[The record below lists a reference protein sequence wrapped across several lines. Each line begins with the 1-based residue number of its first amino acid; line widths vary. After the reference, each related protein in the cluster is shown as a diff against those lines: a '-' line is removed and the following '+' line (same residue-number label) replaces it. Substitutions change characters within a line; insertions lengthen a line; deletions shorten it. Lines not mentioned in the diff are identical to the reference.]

1 MPTEGKQQRIFSP
14 VILFHDHQYVK
25 DNCIEHIHI
34 PYGDPYYGQHIEGH
48 KRRVSRMLENNGK
61 FWSDVFTWSKDHALA
76 MDPSSSSP
84 VPSLAS
90 SPTPP
95 LQPRD
100 LPSSP
105 PPYSSASSVSSSSTS
120 SRRNSTATAYS
131 STYRF
136 PSNDHL
142 SLPHPLENTSSST
155 TTTAGSVLVST
166 TATTATTISSNGK
179 TNKRRRGNLPK
190 AVTLILKE
198 WLSEHK
204 KHPYP
209 TEEEKDALA
218 KQTGLTLNQISNWF
232 INARRRILQ
241 PMLEQEDAPFDRRL
255 RKRSAAEPI
264 LRRNSSVKKL
274 NTRRRS

>member
-1 MPTEGKQQRIFSP
+1 
-14 VILFHDHQYVK
+14 
-25 DNCIEHIHI
+25 
-34 PYGDPYYGQHIEGH
+34 
-48 KRRVSRMLENNGK
+48 MLENNGK
-61 FWSDVFTWSKDHALA
+61 VWSDIFTWSKDHALP
-76 MDPSSSSP
+76 MDHHSP

-105 PPYSSASSVSSSSTS
+105 PPYSSSSSVSSTTS
-120 SRRNSTATAYS
+120 SRRNSTTTMTS
-131 STYRF
+131 FNNYRF
-136 PSNDHL
+136 PSH
-142 SLPHPLENTSSST
+142 PQEEEEHPLTSA
-155 TTTAGSVLVST
+155 AGSVLVST

-218 KQTGLTLNQISNWF
+218 KRTGLTLNQISNWF

-241 PMLEQEDAPFDRRL
+241 PMLEQEGKPHELDILPYRNPHHHSDAPFDRRL

-264 LRRNSSVKKL
+264 LRRNSSIKKL